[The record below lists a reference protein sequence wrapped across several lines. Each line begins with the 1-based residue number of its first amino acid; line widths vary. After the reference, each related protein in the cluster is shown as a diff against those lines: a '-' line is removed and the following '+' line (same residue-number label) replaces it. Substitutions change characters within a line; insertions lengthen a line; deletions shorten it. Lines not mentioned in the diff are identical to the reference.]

1 MKLRAWTWA
10 LLVALPIG
18 FGSFAVGC
26 HDDNDLEDAI
36 DEAGDDI
43 EDAVD

>member
-1 MKLRAWTWA
+1 MKFRAWTWA
-10 LLVALPIG
+10 LLLALPLG
-18 FGSFAVGC
+18 LGTFAVGC
-26 HDDNDLEDAI
+26 NDDDLGDTI